1 MRPSLR
7 IVATAS
13 GGGRTVANLLDRIER
28 GSLDAEIRVV
38 VTDRP
43 CSAEERL
50 RARGLTVERVAG
62 ASGMTPQEYASLFWA
77 RVEPLAPDL
86 VCHCGFLRLLWIPP
100 AWENRVLNI
109 HPGLL
114 PRFGGKGMY
123 GDRVHRAVLESGV
136 AESGC
141 TVHIANNE
149 YDRGP
154 ILVQRRVPVLP
165 GDSVESL
172 AARVFEAEC
181 EAYPEAIR
189 LFAEGRLRV
198 RDGKVSIR

>member
-1 MRPSLR
+1 MARSLR

-13 GGGRTVANLLDRIER
+13 GGGRTVGNLLDRIAA
-28 GSLDAEIRVV
+28 GALAAEIVGV
-38 VTDRP
+38 VTDRR
-43 CSAEERL
+43 CAAEERL
-50 RARGLTVERVAG
+50 AARGVAVERVA
-62 ASGMTPQEYASLFWA
+62 ATPGMDPADYAARFWA
-77 RVEPLAPDL
+77 RVAPLRPDL
-86 VCHCGFLRLLWIPP
+86 VCHCGFLRLLLIPP
-100 AWENRVLNI
+100 EWENRVLNI

-123 GDRVHRAVLESGV
+123 GDRVHRAVLDAGV

-149 YDRGP
+149 YDKGP

-165 GDSVESL
+165 GDTVESL

-189 LFAEGRLRV
+189 LFAGGRV
-198 RDGKVSIR
+198 RAGNGKVSLS